1 MENSPPDPTSP
12 AGRLSVYATDD
23 PVAASQLL
31 GMLLDLGLH
40 AEMLTRT
47 DVYWG
52 SQAVFFPGAIQLLV
66 PATEAE
72 SRRADIDAAIWD
84 LQHLPPAPADSEG

>member
-1 MENSPPDPTSP
+1 MTSSP
-12 AGRLSVYATDD
+12 AGRLCVYATDD

-31 GMLLDLGLH
+31 GMLLDLGLD

-47 DVYWG
+47 DIYWG
-52 SQAVFFPGAIQLLV
+52 SPSVFFPGAFQLLV
-66 PATEAE
+66 PETEAE

-84 LQHLPPAPADSEG
+84 LNYLPPAPSDSESEV